1 MGITMLESPLSPTP
15 IATWGGGG
23 GGPTKKKKKK
33 PKKKIKKKLKVQIIY
48 EHRK

>member
-23 GGPTKKKKKK
+23 GGATKKKKKK
-33 PKKKIKKKLKVQIIY
+33 KKKKNYIDWDSATGDL
-48 EHRK
+48 